1 MKRGDNMEKIKACIY
16 LEEDIYKQFRELA
29 KKEDVRQNRLFKDM
43 LQAYLIL
50 NAKDQ
55 KEEK

>member
-1 MKRGDNMEKIKACIY
+1 MEKIKACIY

-50 NAKDQ
+50 NSKDQ